1 MSESLNIIRTGS
13 EPTNQGSIGFD
24 LGDGVTEWIVPD
36 TMAEYVESIRYDPRR
51 WKIVAL
57 DDSLASISATWDDV
71 LHDSALRTRLSGA
84 SAILPAKSRVM
95 IP

>member
-57 DDSLASISATWDDV
+57 DDTVTAIAKTWRDV
-71 LHDSALRTRLSGA
+71 LRDATLRARLNNSTADAPTRA
-84 SAILPAKSRVM
+84 RV
-95 IP
+95 ITP